1 MGYKVEIVEGEI
13 GEDEDIEEGEIGEDE
28 DNEERKEIKEGR

>member
-13 GEDEDIEEGEIGEDE
+13 GEDEDIEEEEICEDE
-28 DNEERKEIKEGR
+28 DIEERKEIKEGR

>member
-1 MGYKVEIVEGEI
+1 MEGEI

>member
-1 MGYKVEIVEGEI
+1 MEGKI

-28 DNEERKEIKEGR
+28 DIEERKEIKEGR

>member
-1 MGYKVEIVEGEI
+1 MEGKI

>member
-1 MGYKVEIVEGEI
+1 MEGEI

-28 DNEERKEIKEGR
+28 DIEERKEIKEGR